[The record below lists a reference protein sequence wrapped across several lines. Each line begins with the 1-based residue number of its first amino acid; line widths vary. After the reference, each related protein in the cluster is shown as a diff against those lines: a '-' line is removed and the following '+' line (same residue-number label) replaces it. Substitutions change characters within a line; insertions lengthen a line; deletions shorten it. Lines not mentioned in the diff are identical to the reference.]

1 MVKIR
6 KKSTVLPALILKT
19 LLTVPSREVLNA
31 GRICL
36 KLQGVNMADNK
47 GAGASR
53 SEILQMASDIVSAYL
68 GNNEVAATEVN
79 DVIEKVY
86 ATMATLAGEEVA
98 IGGLDDR
105 PAVPVKRS
113 VTPDYLVCLEDGKK
127 LKMLK
132 RHLRTN
138 YSMTPEE
145 YRAKWKLPADYP
157 MVAPNY
163 AAQRSEFA
171 KKIGLGRRSGK
182 LAH

>member
-1 MVKIR
+1 
-6 KKSTVLPALILKT
+6 
-19 LLTVPSREVLNA
+19 
-31 GRICL
+31 
-36 KLQGVNMADNK
+36 MADNK
-47 GAGASR
+47 GAGPSR
-53 SEILQMASDIVSAYL
+53 SEVLQMASDIVSAYL
-68 GNNEVAATEVN
+68 GNNSVATHEVN

-86 ATMATLAGEEVA
+86 GTIASLAGDEVA
-98 IGGLDDR
+98 IPGLDDR

-171 KKIGLGRRSGK
+171 KKIGLGRRTDGK
-182 LAH
+182 MTH